1 MGYDLHITRAEH
13 WAENRNAYITADEWS
28 RLVGSDTELTPDPR
42 NGPHF
47 VVWSGPSEY
56 DEPWFDWSDG
66 NIYAKYP
73 DAPML
78 GKMLQIAA
86 RLSARV
92 QGDDGEVYTRIED
105 HPGPT
110 PQSRHQPEASQSTPS
125 YVWRERFWNLLV
137 YGIVALVIAAAVYF
151 DLW

>member
-13 WAENRNAYITADEWS
+13 WAENRDAWIGADEWS
-28 RLVGSDTELTPDPR
+28 RLVESDAELTPDPR

-47 VVWSGPSEY
+47 VLWSGPSEY

-78 GKMLQIAA
+78 GKMLEIAA
-86 RLSARV
+86 RLGARV
-92 QGDDGEVYTRIED
+92 QGDDGEIYARVED

-110 PQSRHQPEASQSTPS
+110 PHSRRQRDERSSLPAYE
-125 YVWRERFWNLLV
+125 WRERFWNLLA
-137 YGIVALVIAAAVYF
+137 YGTIAIIIAAAVYF

>member
-13 WAENRNAYITADEWS
+13 WAENRDAYITADELS
-28 RLVGSDTELTPDPR
+28 SLVESDAELTPDPR
-42 NGPHF
+42 NGMHC

-86 RLSARV
+86 RLGAQV
-92 QGDDGEVYTRIED
+92 QGDDGEIYARVED

-110 PQSRHQPEASQSTPS
+110 PHSHRQQEERPS
-125 YVWRERFWNLLV
+125 MSSYERRERFWNLLI
-137 YGIVALVIAAAVYF
+137 YGTIAIVIAAAVYF